1 MSIHQRLIYSKN
13 HQPLLKE
20 DFIYEVE
27 IFLSTYRKKLNR
39 IHVNEISSNYQKNIT
54 SKNYFLT
61 EAIITIFWQEIY
73 YI

>member
-61 EAIITIFWQEIY
+61 EGIITIF
-73 YI
+73 

>member
-27 IFLSTYRKKLNR
+27 IFLGTYRKKLNR
-39 IHVNEISSNYQKNIT
+39 IHVKNFFELSEKHYIQKLFFN
-54 SKNYFLT
+54 
-61 EAIITIFWQEIY
+61 
-73 YI
+73 

>member
-13 HQPLLKE
+13 HQSLLRE

-27 IFLSTYRKKLNR
+27 IFLGKNFFELLEKRCIQKLFFNQ
-39 IHVNEISSNYQKNIT
+39 SNHYNF
-54 SKNYFLT
+54 S
-61 EAIITIFWQEIY
+61 WQEIY